1 MDARQG
7 EWTEG
12 LACRVTVAVKI
23 EDIRLDAATL
33 TEIKRGESGC
43 TLHGGGEREAE
54 WGGCCWMAPSG
65 SVLRSWWSV
74 WEGGLSASVP
84 GA

>member
-1 MDARQG
+1 M
-7 EWTEG
+7 
-12 LACRVTVAVKI
+12 TVAVKI

-33 TEIKRGESGC
+33 TVIKIKRGESDC

-54 WGGCCWMAPSG
+54 WGGCCWTAPSG

-74 WEGGLSASVP
+74 WEGGGGGEACLSASVP